1 MTSIQVQV
9 NEGAKPKQM
18 VIRFNG
24 HITWAGRANGL
35 PEIIYA
41 FLIVQDAKMEMV
53 NELIENQQGAF
64 IRSQA
69 MYVQREQGKIIDLRF
84 HAHERMVV
92 PFHNIALMTVDLI
105 NMDGTVSEPDE
116 NGVERLSDGSKPLK
130 N

>member
-9 NEGAKPKQM
+9 NEGPKPKQM

-24 HITWAGRANGL
+24 HITWEGQSNGL
-35 PEIIYA
+35 PETICA
-41 FLIVQDAKMEMV
+41 FLIVQDAEMGMV
-53 NELIENQQGAF
+53 NKLIEEQQGAF

-84 HAHERMVV
+84 HAHERMLV
-92 PFHNIALMTVDLI
+92 PFHSIAIMTVDLI
-105 NMDGTVSEPDE
+105 NMDGTVSEPDAD
-116 NGVERLSDGSKPLK
+116 GVERLPDGSEPLK

>member
-1 MTSIQVQV
+1 MTSIQVH
-9 NEGAKPKQM
+9 EEAKPKQM

-35 PEIIYA
+35 PDTIYA
-41 FLIVQDAKMEMV
+41 FLIVQDVELGMV
-53 NELIENQQGAF
+53 NKLIEEQQGAF

-84 HAHERMVV
+84 HAHERMLV

-116 NGVERLSDGSKPLK
+116 NGVERLPDGSEPTKQ
-130 N
+130 